1 MIPIF
6 YAYGFIFL
14 LLLII
19 NIAARIYD
27 SKQKH
32 KKVESP
38 HIVQRIGYKMMF
50 VPTVVV
56 GLMVL
61 VGMRVKDTQM
71 TIVSSF
77 FTLIFFTLL
86 YFIRRKF
93 RRLYREKDEYFFLD
107 GQYIAFQMEYEDII
121 DWIPL
126 SKQIGVRDGTTEDDL
141 YICINLKF
149 AEPEILFRKLL
160 EMTFA
165 GKFKNTDGSTSEDST
180 REQELID
187 FLQKQGYGHIVEKV
201 RQEYSLNK

>member
-1 MIPIF
+1 MNPLF

-19 NIAARIYD
+19 NIAARSYD
-27 SKQKH
+27 SKQTH

-38 HIVQRIGYKMMF
+38 HIVQRIGYNMMF

-61 VGMRVKDTQM
+61 IGMMLKDTEM
-71 TIVSSF
+71 TIVSAF

-107 GQYIAFQMEYEDII
+107 GQYIAFQVEYEDII

-165 GKFKNTDGSTSEDST
+165 GKFKNTDGSTSEDPT
-180 REQELID
+180 CEQESID

-201 RQEYSLNK
+201 RQEYSVNK